1 MLVDYAVLNALKV
14 SCELF
19 LLNRLNKKHMAITK
33 NQFDETILGSPKD
46 FLFHFSINS

>member
-19 LLNRLNKKHMAITK
+19 MLSRLNKKHVAITK
-33 NQFDETILGSPKD
+33 KQLDETMLGTPKD
-46 FLFHFSINS
+46 FLFKFSVNS